1 MQPVANVTI
10 RGNELLWRYMSVARF
25 EDVITTSR
33 LYFAA
38 ATQFPDEFE
47 GAVAI
52 MPPEFPVDPRYEEM
66 EPDER
71 AFYGLKRLT
80 KISCWHRAEYESNMM
95 WKLYG
100 DTDKGVAIRSTY
112 DRMQA
117 ACKRVRLA
125 PTYGDETIYAGP
137 VTYVDFGR
145 VRLRPIHDVRRFFYK
160 HLAFATEQEFR
171 FAISLAGAVDGGA
184 GGDVPEEGVRV
195 EIDTDTDVLVECV
208 VLARTAAFRCR
219 PRTHRSV
226 RGHGTSRRQG
236 SAFGLIGSPALHLAP
251 IMREG
256 VDSGETQGPPVW

>member
-1 MQPVANVTI
+1 MC
-10 RGNELLWRYMSVARF
+10 S
-25 EDVITTSR
+25 
-33 LYFAA
+33 
-38 ATQFPDEFE
+38 
-47 GAVAI
+47 
-52 MPPEFPVDPRYEEM
+52 
-66 EPDER
+66 R

-80 KISCWHRAEYESNMM
+80 KISCWHRADYESNMM

-117 ACKRVRLA
+117 ACKRFRLA

-184 GGDVPEEGVRV
+184 GGDVPEEGVSV
-195 EIDTDTDVLVECV
+195 EIDTDVLVECV
-208 VLARTAAFRCR
+208 VLGTQLSDADRERIGRCAVTASLGDRVQRSVLSGR
-219 PRTHRSV
+219 PRY
-226 RGHGTSRRQG
+226 
-236 SAFGLIGSPALHLAP
+236 I
-251 IMREG
+251 
-256 VDSGETQGPPVW
+256 